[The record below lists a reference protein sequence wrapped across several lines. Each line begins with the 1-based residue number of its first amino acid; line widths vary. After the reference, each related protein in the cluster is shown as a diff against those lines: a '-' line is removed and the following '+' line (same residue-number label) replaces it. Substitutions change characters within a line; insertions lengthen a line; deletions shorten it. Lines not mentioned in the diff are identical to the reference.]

1 MTAATYTVKSL
12 EKEAAIVFI
21 MMHLVKECA
30 GSSLLC
36 YDLASTH
43 FWFCLWPP
51 WSPCC
56 KQ

>member
-43 FWFCLWPP
+43 F
-51 WSPCC
+51 
-56 KQ
+56 